1 MTSRL
6 SCLVSRLSVP
16 ALLLAL
22 MGCSTKI
29 AVCPVPA
36 ILADTASVTFFRPG
50 TKPDLAN
57 ELYTVTL
64 INAQT
69 DCVYTPR
76 TGLTRSSLDL
86 TFRATRT
93 PTDEA
98 PTYTVPYYVVVHEG
112 AKLYA
117 KRIYNLRFS
126 FAPGAATAVV
136 TQSPD
141 DTRIK
146 IETGKLPWNYQ
157 LLAGF
162 QMTAAQIEYNKTRA
176 RYVP

>member
-1 MTSRL
+1 MTYRLMSRL
-6 SCLVSRLSVP
+6 LLP

-93 PTDEA
+93 PTNDS
-98 PTYTVPYYVVVHEG
+98 PTYSVPFYVVVHEG
-112 AKLYA
+112 AKVFY
-117 KRIYNLRFS
+117 KRNYTLKFS
-126 FAPGAATAVV
+126 FSPGAATAVV

-141 DTRIK
+141 DVRIK

-157 LLAGF
+157 LLSGF
-162 QMTAAQIEYNKTRA
+162 QMTAEQIEYNKTRA